1 MRTPAYTRLLDRLL
15 AGEVV
20 LLDGGVGT
28 EIQRQGAP
36 MSTELW
42 CAEANLTHPEIVRRV
57 HRDYLAAGAE
67 IITANTFASSP
78 LLLDHFGRLAE
89 LEHMDAIALA
99 LAREAVARQDAA
111 GRPIVIAGSMSTM
124 RPTVPGSD
132 RTQMHNSWSESAAR
146 ALFARKASSLRA
158 AGCDLLLME
167 MMRDL
172 DYSLWAC
179 EAALASGLPVWIGLS
194 VERGLDGKL
203 RGFGRPDAE
212 LEPVAAGLAA
222 LQPDAMAIM
231 HTSIDDTPDALAQ
244 LRRHWSG
251 PVAVYPECGRYAAPN
266 WQFLGVATPLDYAE
280 ESARWRSMGA
290 HALGGCCGVGPE
302 HIAALRDAHPAPR
315 A

>member
-1 MRTPAYTRLLDRLL
+1 MRTPAYTALLERLRN
-15 AGEVV
+15 GEAV

-42 CAEANLTHPEIVRRV
+42 CAEVNLTHPQVVRAV
-57 HRDYLAAGAE
+57 HGEYLAAGAE

-78 LLLDHFGRLAE
+78 LLLDHFGRLNE
-89 LEHMDAIALA
+89 MERMDAAAIT
-99 LAREAVARQDAA
+99 LAREAASRHGTDG
-111 GRPIVIAGSMSTM
+111 GRNVVIAGSMSTM

-132 RTQMHNSWSESAAR
+132 RTQTGSSWDEKTAR
-146 ALFARKASSLRA
+146 ALFARKAAGLRA
-158 AGCDLLLME
+158 GGCEIILME

-194 VERGLDGKL
+194 VERRQDGRL
-203 RGFGRPDAE
+203 RGFGRPDTD
-212 LEPVAAGLAA
+212 LDTVAAGLAA

-231 HTSIDDTPDALAQ
+231 HTSIDDTTDALTV

-251 PVAVYPECGRYAAPN
+251 PTGVYPECGRYAAPD
-266 WQFLGVATPLDYAE
+266 WQFVDVAPPADYARQSHE
-280 ESARWRSMGA
+280 WRGMGA
-290 HALGGCCGVGPE
+290 HALGGCCGVGPA
-302 HIAALRDAHPAPR
+302 HIAALHREHAK
-315 A
+315 

>member
-1 MRTPAYTRLLDRLL
+1 MRNAAYAALLQRLR
-15 AGEVV
+15 AGECV

-36 MSTELW
+36 MSTALW
-42 CAEANLTHPEIVRRV
+42 CAEANLSHPEIVLRV

-67 IITANTFASSP
+67 VVTANTFASSP
-78 LLLDHFGRLAE
+78 LLLEHFGRLDE
-89 LEHMDAIALA
+89 MERIDAVALRV
-99 LAREAVARQDAA
+99 AREAASSSGAV
-111 GRPIVIAGSMSTM
+111 VAGSMSTM

-132 RTQMHNSWSESAAR
+132 RTQQSHGWTEEAAR
-146 ALFARKASSLRA
+146 ALFARKAASLRNGGA
-158 AGCDLLLME
+158 EFILME

-194 VERGLDGKL
+194 VERNAEGRLV
-203 RGFGRPDAE
+203 GFGRQDCE

-222 LQPDAMAIM
+222 LRPDAMAIM
-231 HTSIDDTPDALAQ
+231 HTSVDDTLPALEV

-251 PVAVYPECGRYAAPN
+251 PTAAYPECGRYEAPD
-266 WQFLGVATPLDYAE
+266 WKFIGVAPPDEYAAL
-280 ESARWRSMGA
+280 SRQWRRLGA

-302 HIAALRDAHPAPR
+302 HIASLRREHSR
-315 A
+315 